1 MPAKL
6 NFLSEE
12 MNPTEVSYRW
22 PGDSKRNRIESS
34 RLAFMSDPNKVEQIV
49 AHLSKAHVP
58 DSKATKMT
66 MNPTLAK
73 VEEAIP
79 EDDPRR
85 GLGTQVMAE
94 ANIAMAA
101 MPNKHPLEIIKSVY
115 DKNYS
120 DRLRATYEYMDK
132 KQKPFLGIPFTG
144 KSIGKDIANAP
155 GYEEYRAQKEE
166 YNKSHF
172 TFDDYSSPQA
182 AAVQGAGL
190 AGIGMAAAK
199 YASTGA
205 KGARIAGTVAR
216 FLPSIAKGIPN
227 PLVRLGITALASI
240 PEFWAFETAH
250 QAITKAPGVRDMPE
264 LPKQIAGMVGGGFAM
279 SKVSKSLTK
288 GIESYMGRKAATE
301 ALIPEIMDSPT
312 VENIVKYGTSKSLAD
327 RSLLALQGQGPAKV
341 YRDGKIVEPSG
352 NTGAAATPGGIANLS
367 GVDQAD
373 RIVERVYKGKDIAT
387 AAGEVIT
394 EDRLLKTLNRI
405 KAKKFYDTLVQDKN
419 EFQARSTAIRS
430 FREGIAEG
438 LTPGEAALRAQKTIG
453 EENFNN
459 VIALSGSKSRQ
470 VFHSPEESAVLR
482 NLGYSDE
489 VIGGIPASTVKNLVT
504 KMQTKAKAAEQGIA
518 STDSKLSDV
527 LHAKDLVK
535 MTPAE
540 STSYYPYGAEIIEAR
555 SAVAKNAELIAEK
568 SKVAPSVKMTKVP
581 KEKPV
586 HYFVKGEPA
595 ADAPEEEWYK
605 FFSSESMKK
614 SGLPDGKY
622 TIDKIPPAAIKA
634 YDKAY
639 NERLDAIHAEHLKK
653 VEKSADDIAVI
664 KKKIVNEPIEDI
676 KALNDIDMGDVP
688 DVSEEAVEA
697 YKTLKLTE
705 AVNAKQARLAT
716 LRGEM
721 TKMYGGEVPVY
732 KGEKKVSQELG
743 DVVENVSAVKTKVKK
758 EKKTFNDE
766 SVDLF
771 TRYSRGSISQDEY
784 DSALDAMMQTHEYG
798 GADKEWGKMLSIAI
812 GAGSLATL
820 ASLVPTN
827 VDAAG
832 LPPGVVT
839 KFTESIAK
847 GLTKSYDDMI
857 KLIVDNKYFVPEYV
871 KGSYDFGEFGR
882 SISIVPSI
890 NNVTRKAK
898 LFGQD
903 YISPNVVADVLYNTT
918 DLKGRKIFT
927 NPMTELAHRTSV
939 AMGHTAKGL
948 SMLDDIMKAVPG
960 GESHAKEIE
969 EAFKPLLGDEKIA
982 RKLSF
987 HRGNIKSLD
996 DMIAGIAKKQKKV
1009 TNPEEL
1015 AAMDNQIV
1023 NIMEQQE
1030 LSRQAMAELKFDGEK
1045 FDAQWDVIA
1054 RDVAK
1059 KYPSSRIALAL
1070 DGQGLDAADP
1080 WVLQYMSEA
1089 EKQAVGHIHR
1099 LHNKIADRL
1108 IDVGGEPILSK
1119 SYIHHANHPGVDFKE
1134 LQKELEGFSLNGND
1148 IIPLSKLF
1156 HRQYNSKLMMPDVQ
1170 YIEQKYFPDI
1180 FKRIEMMDF
1189 WKKGRTDGWAAHANA
1204 VTRLGWRGPADFMAA
1219 LKRSFA
1225 PEETTTLND
1234 FARKA
1239 YAFEAAR
1246 LIGMN
1251 PAPGFKHIMK
1261 QLANIGN
1268 FGPTSYLTNLPKQ
1281 VSLFSK
1287 DTAARA
1293 AQAIGQPMT
1302 KDLETDVYRFMTNAG
1317 NMSAIMQDLSLYDAP
1332 KGWFETIGRKATEYG
1347 GMAITLSERF
1357 DRAASFIGAATM
1369 AGKQGM
1375 TAEQAVY
1382 SIYDTVLK
1390 ANFLSGNQNPAW
1402 LRNPKIRALFMFQG
1416 TPFKIAEQ
1424 RALLAWKGGKAGW
1437 KAAKETWSQLQGLK
1451 AFVKEGEAEF
1461 KFNMIKDA
1469 LESEKDVFGIPYAY
1483 QLMRQALT
1491 IGTVIV
1497 GGAKLFDAD
1506 LIGHTLHL
1514 PFVKK
1519 EEGLKINVNP
1529 FLNAALSAKGSED
1542 EFWTS
1547 SFMKK
1552 WFNSGPMPTAVSK
1565 AIRLSKDDIPK
1576 IYRDSHLRYFF
1587 GVPATHE

>member
-1 MPAKL
+1 MATKL
-6 NFLSEE
+6 DFLSDE
-12 MNPTEVSYRW
+12 MNPSAVSYRW
-22 PGDSKRNRIESS
+22 PSDSKRDKIEAS

-49 AHLSKAHVP
+49 AHLAKAAVPGSKAV
-58 DSKATKMT
+58 KLT

-85 GLGTQVMAE
+85 GLGTQVMTE

-101 MPNKHPLEIIKSVY
+101 MPNKHPLEVIKAVFE
-115 DKNYS
+115 KNYA
-120 DRLRATYEYMDK
+120 DRLPATYEYLDK

-144 KSIGKDIANAP
+144 KTVGKDIADAP

-172 TFDDYSSPQA
+172 TLDDYSSPQA

-199 YASTGA
+199 YAATGG
-205 KGARIAGTVAR
+205 KGARIAGTIAR
-216 FLPSIAKGIPN
+216 FLPSMVKGIPN
-227 PLVRLGITALASI
+227 PLVRLGVTALASI

-250 QAITKAPGVRDMPE
+250 QAITKAPGIRDMPE
-264 LPKQIAGMVGGGFAM
+264 LPKQIAGMVGGGLAM
-279 SKVSKSLTK
+279 SKVSSSLTK
-288 GIESYMGRKAATE
+288 GIETYMGRKAALD
-301 ALIPEIMDSPT
+301 AIVPEILDNPSA
-312 VENIVKYGTSKSLAD
+312 ENIVRYGSTKSLAD
-327 RSLLALQGQGPAKV
+327 KSLLALQGKGPAKV

-352 NTGAAATPGGIANLS
+352 STGAAATPEGGGIANLTHIS
-367 GVDQAD
+367 QAD
-373 RIVERVYKGKDIAT
+373 RIIDRVYKGKDITT
-387 AAGEVIT
+387 AANEVIT
-394 EDRLLKTLNRI
+394 EDRLLGTLDRI
-405 KAKKFYDTLVQDKN
+405 KAKKFYDALVQDKN
-419 EFQARSTAIRS
+419 ELQAKATAIRA
-430 FREGIAEG
+430 FKEGIAEG
-438 LTPGEAALRAQKTIG
+438 LAPGEAALRAQKAIG

-459 VIALSGSKSRQ
+459 VIALSKSSLGQRQ
-470 VFHSPEESAVLR
+470 TFHSPEEAAVLR

-489 VIGGIPASTVKNLVT
+489 VIGNIP
-504 KMQTKAKAAEQGIA
+504 
-518 STDSKLSDV
+518 
-527 LHAKDLVK
+527 
-535 MTPAE
+535 
-540 STSYYPYGAEIIEAR
+540 TS
-555 SAVAKNAELIAEK
+555 VAKNIVTKVKTKVAETGETVDTKISNILHSKITPIESPLGSEITKAQDVVDKNATLLAEK
-568 SKVAPSVKMTKVP
+568 SKIASSVNMAEITSTGKGKP
-581 KEKPV
+581 K
-586 HYFVKGEPA
+586 YFFSKGEPA
-595 ADAPEEEWYK
+595 PDAPEEEWYK
-605 FFSSESMKK
+605 FFSEEAVKK
-614 SGLPDGKY
+614 SGLPEGNY
-622 TIDKIPPAAIKA
+622 TVRKSPPAAIS
-634 YDKAY
+634 AY
-639 NERLDAIHAEHLKK
+639 NRVYKERLESIHAKYTK
-653 VEKSADDIAVI
+653 DVERSADDIAII
-664 KKKIVNEPIEDI
+664 KEKVVNESVDDI
-676 KALNDIDMGDVP
+676 KSLNDIDMGDVP

-697 YKTLKLTE
+697 YKTIKLSE

-716 LRGEM
+716 IRNEVAKL
-721 TKMYGGEVPVY
+721 YGGKIPIY
-732 KGEKKVSQELG
+732 KGEKKLPDIK
-743 DVVENVSAVKTKVKK
+743 DVTVAESKAQTKKK
-758 EKKTFNDE
+758 SFNDE

-784 DSALDAMMQTHEYG
+784 DSALDALMQTHEG
-798 GADKEWGKMLSIAI
+798 GGEVDKEWGKLLSIAI

-820 ASLVPTN
+820 ASLAPTDA
-827 VDAAG
+827 DAAG
-832 LPPGVVT
+832 LPPGIVT

-847 GLTKSYDDMI
+847 GLTKTYDEMI

-890 NNVTRKAK
+890 HNITRKQRV
-898 LFGQD
+898 FGQD
-903 YISPNVVADVLYNTT
+903 YLSPNVVADVLYNTT
-918 DLKGRKIFT
+918 DMKGRKLFT
-927 NPMTELAHRTSV
+927 NPMVELAHRTST
-939 AMGHTAKGL
+939 AIGHTAKGL
-948 SMLDDIMKAVPG
+948 SMLNDIMSTVPNG
-960 GESHAKEIE
+960 QSHAKEIE
-969 EAFKPLLGDEKIA
+969 EAFKPLLGAEKIA

-987 HRGNIKSLD
+987 HQGNIKSLD
-996 DMIAGIAKKQKKV
+996 EMIERIAKRQKK
-1009 TNPEEL
+1009 TTIPEEIE
-1015 AAMDNQIV
+1015 AMDEQIY

-1030 LSRQAMAELKFDGEK
+1030 LSRKAIAELKFDSEQ
-1045 FDAQWDVIA
+1045 FNTQWEAIA

-1059 KYPSSRIALAL
+1059 KYPSARIALAL
-1070 DGQGLDAADP
+1070 DGQGLDPADP
-1080 WVLQYMSEA
+1080 WVLKYLTEP

-1099 LHNKIADRL
+1099 LHNRIAERL
-1108 IDVGGEPILSK
+1108 IEVGGDPILSK
-1119 SYIHHANHPGVDFKE
+1119 PYIHHPNHPGVDFKE
-1134 LQKELEGFSLNGND
+1134 LQKELEGFSLNNQD

-1170 YIEQKYFPDI
+1170 YIEQQYFPDI

-1189 WKKGRTDGWAAHANA
+1189 WKRGRSDGWAAHAEA

-1261 QLANIGN
+1261 QLVNIGN
-1268 FGPTSYLTNLPKQ
+1268 FGPTAYLTNLPKQ

-1287 DTAARA
+1287 DTAARIA
-1293 AQAIGQPMT
+1293 EAVGQPLT

-1332 KGWFETIGRKATEYG
+1332 KGWLETISRKATEYG

-1375 TAEQAVY
+1375 TAEQAIY

-1402 LRNPKIRALFMFQG
+1402 LRNPKVRALFMFQG

-1437 KAAKETWSQLQGLK
+1437 KAAKETWNQLQGLK
-1451 AFVKEGEAEF
+1451 SFIKEGETEF
-1461 KFNMIKDA
+1461 KFNLIKDA

-1491 IGTVIV
+1491 IGTVVV

-1506 LIGHTLHL
+1506 LIGHTLHP

-1519 EEGLKINVNP
+1519 EEGLKLNVNP
-1529 FLNAALSAKGSED
+1529 ILNAAFSAKSTDD
-1542 EFWTS
+1542 EFWLS

-1565 AIRLSKDDIPK
+1565 AIRLNNDDIPK
-1576 IYRDSHLRYFF
+1576 IYRDSKFRYFF
-1587 GVPATHE
+1587 GIPATHE